1 MVFTLNGHVF
11 WVQLACQQLR
21 LTRILGKDFVS
32 FYYLEKYKIILWSSS
47 SAAQEGRR
55 KDIERAFG
63 ALQLKFNILNRPSL
77 TPDLCLMNKIVQVCT
92 ILHNM
97 VVEEKREGVR
107 GSTADAV
114 MQDAEEVDQ
123 DSTCPSELD
132 KIQASFTGYTS
143 YLKHLNNI
151 AAHTALKGHIKT
163 HLWMKH
169 KEDIASVRLQLYKNM
184 LEHNQKKSE

>member
-32 FYYLEKYKIILWSSS
+32 FHYLEKYKIILWSSS

-92 ILHNM
+92 IFHNM

-123 DSTCPSELD
+123 DSSCPSELE
-132 KIQASFTGYTS
+132 KIHASFPGYTS

-163 HLWMKH
+163 HLWVKH
-169 KEDIASVRLQLYKNM
+169 KEDIQNARLLLYKNM
-184 LEHNQKKSE
+184 LEQHHKKSE

>member
-1 MVFTLNGHVF
+1 
-11 WVQLACQQLR
+11 
-21 LTRILGKDFVS
+21 
-32 FYYLEKYKIILWSSS
+32 
-47 SAAQEGRR
+47 
-55 KDIERAFG
+55 
-63 ALQLKFNILNRPSL
+63 
-77 TPDLCLMNKIVQVCT
+77 MNKIVQVCT

-123 DSTCPSELD
+123 DSTCPSELE
-132 KIQASFTGYTS
+132 KIHASFPGYTS

-151 AAHTALKGHIKT
+151 AAHSALKGHIKT

-169 KEDIASVRLQLYKNM
+169 KEDIQSVRLQLYQNI
-184 LEHNQKKSE
+184 LEHHQKKSE